1 MRRTLLTP
9 ACFRRAPVTRPAN
22 YPHIDV
28 VVYWLTR
35 SYLDIRVIKQRRKS
49 TFWLQVL
56 LISIAT
62 NALVTLVAIP
72 LADRFSIFFR
82 Q

>member
-1 MRRTLLTP
+1 LLQTRARYKTGK
-9 ACFRRAPVTRPAN
+9 ACAN
-22 YPHIDV
+22 YQHVNFIV
-28 VVYWLTR
+28 HWLTW
-35 SYLDIRVIKQRRKS
+35 SNLHVRVIEQRRKS

-56 LISIAT
+56 LISIGA

>member
-1 MRRTLLTP
+1 LLQ
-9 ACFRRAPVTRPAN
+9 TRSRHKASKAGAN
-22 YPHIDV
+22 YQHIDF